1 VKQDQIFH
9 RYNGP
14 PEGNL
19 IGEQRMIGLYLAGT
33 ANGLRASV
41 ALEEAGLPYRVH
53 KLDLAKGEQRSAE
66 YLKINPAGMIPSLVD
81 SEGAG
86 GQPLIITQSGAIVLY
101 AAEKSGKLLPAN
113 SAARARC
120 MQWFMQAASD
130 VAGTS
135 GSIFQLEMR
144 TPEKSP
150 AITDY
155 FRKRLLDFF
164 AHADKNLAGNE
175 FLAGEFSAAD
185 VMLYPNFVA
194 RKTLIDAAGGYENL
208 QRWGANL
215 AARPAV
221 QRGMKA
227 AA

>member
-1 VKQDQIFH
+1 
-9 RYNGP
+9 
-14 PEGNL
+14 
-19 IGEQRMIGLYLAGT
+19 MIDLYLAGT

-41 ALEEAGLPYRVH
+41 ALEEAGLPYRAH

-66 YLKINPAGMIPSLVD
+66 YLKINPAGLIPSLVD
-81 SEGAG
+81 SEGPG
-86 GQPLIITQSGAIVLY
+86 GQPLTIGQSGAIVLY
-101 AAEKSGKLLPAN
+101 AAQMSGKLLPKN

-135 GSIFQLEMR
+135 GAIFQLEMR
-144 TPEKSP
+144 TPEKNT
-150 AITDY
+150 AITEY
-155 FRKRLLDFF
+155 FKKRLLDFF
-164 AHADKNLAGNE
+164 AHADKNLADKE

-185 VMLYPNFVA
+185 VMLYPNFAA
-194 RKTLIDAAGGYENL
+194 RKTLLDAAGGYANL
-208 QRWGANL
+208 QRWGATL

-221 QRGMKA
+221 QRGMNA